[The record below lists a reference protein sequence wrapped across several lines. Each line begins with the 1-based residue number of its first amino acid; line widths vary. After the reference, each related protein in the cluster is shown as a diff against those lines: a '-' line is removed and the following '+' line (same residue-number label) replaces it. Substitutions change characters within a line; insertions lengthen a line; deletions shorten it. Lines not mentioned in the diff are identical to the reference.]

1 MYNNNVINKG
11 SKFLMKKMKLKR
23 IAQMFAKLERS
34 DDPQKEE
41 KMMALVEKYNLSLV
55 DMLEIDEYIQK
66 IFDNN

>member
-41 KMMALVEKYNLSLV
+41 KMMALVKKYNLSLV

>member
-41 KMMALVEKYNLSLV
+41 KMMVLVEKYNLSLV

>member
-1 MYNNNVINKG
+1 
-11 SKFLMKKMKLKR
+11 MKKMKLKR
-23 IAQMFAKLERS
+23 IAQMFAKLECS

>member
-1 MYNNNVINKG
+1 
-11 SKFLMKKMKLKR
+11 MKKMKLKR